1 MIKKNRVVPLTS
13 EHNKLIAQND
23 SNKSSDDLTSA
34 NYNQIAK
41 KDDIEEQQKV
51 VAEKIKSML
60 LPPRS
65 SQVNLPGQ
73 NEFDKDQIPPNLDI
87 ALKHQKASKVGP
99 IDLLQMSSQDEKE
112 GLCPCCTKT
121 IYRSKLSLSSDNSQ
135 LSYLGAGFPLY
146 FGFTKF
152 SIFLT
157 LMLFLTSGF
166 FNLFTNIYYGDQC
179 SNSYQAKQAVDYK
192 YTCQSNWITIL
203 TVGNKKNETT
213 LLQIQDILNM
223 ATVCVVVLC
232 FQYFRYYIRKIDTVT
247 DIIDISAEDYTML
260 VKEIP
265 VIQNPTSGNY
275 LEDLKIFLQQNLI
288 ENAYTSVSKINFSY
302 NLVEFKAI
310 QKKKDAIIQQKK
322 AAVKYRYVHGEYQT
336 GQSAY
341 KLDKELEVMESE
353 LTSLSKKFYDSND
366 AEIFSSK
373 FTGWAFVSLESAKEK
388 DQIIDFYKPFHRI
401 LRFSKK
407 LNYGGKQL
415 QIQKPPAPS
424 DVFWENL
431 HIHSQNLRQIFMYI
445 ILVGLLTGCFFVVN
459 QILKQQQTI
468 KNNKTVY
475 VYDTEVTLQ
484 IVGIVISVIINVMNL
499 ILKELCILFTNLE
512 KQKTRSEYYIS
523 AIQKISLTQF
533 TVSALII
540 FGNQMFYLDGGSYF
554 QKIFDKGGLVYNI
567 QYVFITSTIMGSF
580 LQFLNIPGIFKAIK
594 RYFAKNSCQNQTNYS
609 TQQQL
614 NQIFEDPEF
623 DIILKYSRQL
633 KTIFLMAFYAPI
645 IPACLPW
652 VALTLLLNYIL
663 DKYEL
668 VYRRIVKYN
677 ISNEIT
683 IEMTELLELAIIIF
697 CAGNIFFSIFVIGNN
712 NLGID
717 SIYQFIACGIGL
729 INAVLP
735 MQKINQ
741 KLFKVADAP
750 PNEQSYFQIEDKF
763 NTDYERENPA
773 TKQIAKQKFLDRLM
787 QVKQKDDNKVQQNL
801 RIPLSNLTNINEQ
814 SVDQPSTR
822 RRRRQ
827 QNNPN

>member
-1 MIKKNRVVPLTS
+1 MIKKNRVVPITS
-13 EHNKLIAQND
+13 EHNKLIPQTD
-23 SNKSSDDLTSA
+23 SNKSNDDLTSA
-34 NYNQIAK
+34 NHIQKTK
-41 KDDIEEQQKV
+41 KDDIEEQQQA

-99 IDLLQMSSQDEKE
+99 IDSSQISPENEKE
-112 GLCPCCTKT
+112 GICPCCTRT
-121 IYRSKLSLSSDNSQ
+121 IYRTKLEVSSDNSS
-135 LSYLGAGFPLY
+135 LSHLGAGFPLF

-179 SNSYQAKQAVDYK
+179 TASYQNSQAVDYK
-192 YTCQSNWITIL
+192 YTCQSNWITL
-203 TVGNKKNETT
+203 LSVGNKKNETT

-223 ATVCVVVLC
+223 ATVCVAVLC
-232 FQYFRYYIRKIDTVT
+232 FQYFRYYIRKTNTIT
-247 DIIDISAEDYTML
+247 DIIDISAEDYTLL
-260 VKEIP
+260 VKNIP
-265 VIQNPTSGNY
+265 VIQNPTNGNY
-275 LEDLKIFLQQNLI
+275 LEDFKIFLQQNLV
-288 ENAYTSVSKINFSY
+288 EDTYTSVSKINFSY
-302 NLVEFKAI
+302 NLAEWKAI
-310 QKKKDAIIQQKK
+310 SKKKDAIIQQKK
-322 AAVKYRYVHGEYQT
+322 AAVKYRYIHGEYQP
-336 GQSAY
+336 GQNVY
-341 KLDKELEVMESE
+341 KLDKELDLIESE
-353 LTSLSKKFYDSND
+353 LNSLCKKFYDSND
-366 AEIFSSK
+366 AEMFQSK
-373 FTGWAFVSLESAKEK
+373 FTGWAFVSLESAKET
-388 DQIIDFYKPFHRI
+388 DQVIDIYKPFHRI

-415 QIQKPPAPS
+415 QIHKPPAPS

-431 HIHSQNLRQIFMYI
+431 HIHNQNMRQFFMI
-445 ILVGLLTGCFFVVN
+445 VLLVGLLSGCFFIVN
-459 QILKQQQTI
+459 NVLKYQQNI
-468 KNNKTVY
+468 KNDKTVY

-484 IVGIVISVIINVMNL
+484 IVGIVISVIINAMNL
-499 ILKELCILFTNLE
+499 VLKELCILFTQFE
-512 KQKTRSEYYIS
+512 KQKTRTEYYTS

-540 FGNQMFYLDGGSYF
+540 FGNQLFYLGQGGSYF

-580 LQFLNIPGIFKAIK
+580 LQFLNIPGIFKGIK
-594 RYFAKNSCQNQTNYS
+594 RYFAKKSCQNQTNYS

-623 DIILKYSRQL
+623 DIILKYSRLL

-668 VYRRIVKYN
+668 VNRRIVKFN
-677 ISNEIT
+677 ISDEIP

-712 NLGID
+712 NLGFD
-717 SIYQFIACGIGL
+717 SLYQFIACGIGL
-729 INAVLP
+729 LNAVLP
-735 MQKINQ
+735 MQKINR

-750 PNEQSYFQIEDKF
+750 PNEQSYFSIDDKF
-763 NTDYERENPA
+763 ITDYERENPA
-773 TKQIAKQKFLDRLM
+773 TKQIAKQKFLNRIM
-787 QVKQKDDNKVQQNL
+787 QVKQQDDKVQQNL
-801 RIPLSNLTNINEQ
+801 RIPLSNLTYINDQ
-814 SVDQPSTR
+814 NADQPSTR
-822 RRRRQ
+822 KRRQ
-827 QNNPN
+827 KNNPV